1 MALRRARTSS
11 RCFSFARCAFSCR
24 LRSREV
30 EYEEEGE
37 SLTGRLEAAVDE
49 APAAAASPSRAA
61 LSRYTFRLGA
71 SSSMSLLMRS
81 MASVR
86 TLQAKR
92 HDVNRTEE
100 RERGACMHLRSL
112 LRARVLGSVCLATE
126 ARASNLMPSACSQLG
141 ETAVSHSDLRTK
153 RQRTSPDEV
162 PRRFLVPLCLRP
174 PICLPICPAIVS
186 ALWLTTA
193 L

>member
-61 LSRYTFRLGA
+61 LSRYTVRLGA

-86 TLQAKR
+86 ILQVKR
-92 HDVNRTEE
+92 HDANRTEE
-100 RERGACMHLRSL
+100 RERGVHAFEEFVAREGSRECLLGHGSEGFESDAECVLTAWRDGGFAQRSPH
-112 LRARVLGSVCLATE
+112 E
-126 ARASNLMPSACSQLG
+126 
-141 ETAVSHSDLRTK
+141 
-153 RQRTSPDEV
+153 
-162 PRRFLVPLCLRP
+162 
-174 PICLPICPAIVS
+174 
-186 ALWLTTA
+186 TTA
-193 L
+193 DLAG